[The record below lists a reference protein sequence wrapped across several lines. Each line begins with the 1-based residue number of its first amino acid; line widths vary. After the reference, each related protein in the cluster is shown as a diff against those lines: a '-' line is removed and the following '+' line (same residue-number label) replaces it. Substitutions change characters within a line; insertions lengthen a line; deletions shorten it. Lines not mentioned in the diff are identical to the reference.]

1 MSPDRLGAQHFP
13 HKSTG
18 GGRERER
25 ERESERARAPKK
37 ARCAAREARNVKETK
52 RATSS
57 QNQCRELT
65 GLHSRTTPVLRK
77 TKALSSYTVQ
87 RQCT

>member
-25 ERESERARAPKK
+25 ERQRERASESPK
-37 ARCAAREARNVKETK
+37 E
-52 RATSS
+52 S
-57 QNQCRELT
+57 QMC
-65 GLHSRTTPVLRK
+65 
-77 TKALSSYTVQ
+77 
-87 RQCT
+87 C

>member
-25 ERESERARAPKK
+25 ERERASEREPQRKPDVLLERQGMSKK
-37 ARCAAREARNVKETK
+37 QNGRQVHKTNVE
-52 RATSS
+52 
-57 QNQCRELT
+57 N
-65 GLHSRTTPVLRK
+65 
-77 TKALSSYTVQ
+77 
-87 RQCT
+87 